1 MINKM
6 KMRTGGGNKTRTSAN
21 YLLKTNPEGDA
32 IDCTIPRLDGES
44 NMEYATRIKTIF
56 ESARVPNQKNLYQ
69 FNALSL
75 HPSEGG
81 KFTDEQMIEMAKE
94 VYLYNGVKNS
104 FNDNRHYMFVV
115 ERDKDHHH
123 VHAMIHL
130 TDLETK
136 KVNNKMIDYNPII
149 KKLELKYGL
158 YNEHRKPKDEDEYKK
173 AFKKELKAILDNAL
187 TASEFLMLANGAGF
201 DIHHSAKDAYSMT
214 KDGQTFKAS
223 DLAVSYK
230 TLKAALGDDPEFAAT
245 LASLHTDKPGNDD
258 SGSITA
264 PISKAPAPSQ
274 APVNGSPTKATAPD
288 HGEEPE
294 PQKSYSNYGSQAS
307 NERRKEM
314 ADFFKDLQRQK
325 TLYVNYH
332 HDDKGNYYFNRN
344 DKKAFEFEASTGTVK
359 YDRVTPSSAKAG
371 LQKLMEDKNNRDIYV
386 NGGQK
391 FKREMW
397 LQFHLMSM
405 SEKGFT
411 FEGFKPSKKDVE
423 ELERQLEDKTKYY
436 NRSQE
441 SNVKSLPTEKL
452 AEKSHEPLAIKLTE
466 KPVEPLQKTS
476 IENQVDPLVQ
486 KQTGKA
492 LPTQET
498 NSSFLDLHV
507 KRLLDEAKPDDTQA
521 EKSSKMGAAGLL
533 DGLASAALDVF
544 AVHDAQGPMNEK
556 LSEMRVL
563 DAQIKENKN
572 QSENEHHENKK
583 RRLQKPKPN

>member
-6 KMRTGGGNKTRTSAN
+6 HMRKGGGNRTRSSAN
-21 YLLKTNPEGDA
+21 YLLKLNPEGDA

-44 NMEYATRIKTIF
+44 NMEYATRIKNVF
-56 ESARVPNQKNLYQ
+56 EGDRVHNQKNLYQ

-75 HPSEGG
+75 HPSEGD
-81 KFTDEQMIEMAKE
+81 KFTDAQMIQMAKE

-104 FNDNRHYMFVV
+104 LNDNRQYLFVV

-158 YNEHRKPKDEDEYKK
+158 YNEHRKPKTEDEYKK
-173 AFKKELKAILDNAL
+173 TFKKELKTILDNAL

-201 DIHHSAKDAYSMT
+201 DIHHSGKDAYSMT

-230 TLKAALGDDPEFAAT
+230 TLKAALGDDPEFATT

-264 PISKAPAPSQ
+264 PVSQAPAPSQ

-307 NERRKEM
+307 NERRNEM

-344 DKKAFEFEASTGTVK
+344 DQKAFEFEASTGTVR

-386 NGGQK
+386 NGGEK
-391 FKREMW
+391 FRREMW
-397 LQFHLMSM
+397 LQFHLMDM
-405 SEKGFT
+405 SEKGYT
-411 FEGFKPSKKDVE
+411 LKGFKPSKKDVE
-423 ELERQLEDKTKYY
+423 ELARKLEDKTKYY

-441 SNVKSLPTEKL
+441 SNVKSLPTEKVG
-452 AEKSHEPLAIKLTE
+452 EKSVEPLAINPTDKPAFKKPEET
-466 KPVEPLQKTS
+466 KPVDAPATA
-476 IENQVDPLVQ
+476 
-486 KQTGKA
+486 GKKDRA
-492 LPTQET
+492 SHVNLE
-498 NSSFLDLHV
+498 SFTKFKV
-507 KRLLDEAKPDDTQA
+507 SDTQLQPESKS
-521 EKSSKMGAAGLL
+521 EKAAQSGAAGV
-533 DGLASAALDVF
+533 LAGVVEKLTDMSGSFSGNL
-544 AVHDAQGPMNEK
+544 MSEK
-556 LSEMRVL
+556 LSEMSSL
-563 DAQIKENKN
+563 NTEIKNKRESAEN
-572 QSENEHHENKK
+572 QQHQEK
-583 RRLQKPKPN
+583 RHRLQKLKPT

>member
-1 MINKM
+1 MINSM
-6 KMRTGGGNKTRTSAN
+6 ETRTGGYTNGVANSAE
-21 YLLKTNPEGDA
+21 YLLKLNPQGDA
-32 IDCTIPRLDGES
+32 IDCSIERLEGETDHAYV
-44 NMEYATRIKTIF
+44 MRIEKVF
-56 ESARVPNQKNLYQ
+56 ESARVHNQKNLYQ
-69 FNALSL
+69 FNSLSL
-75 HPSEGG
+75 HPSEGD
-81 KFTDEQMIEMAKE
+81 KFTDAQMIEMAKE
-94 VYLYNGVKNS
+94 VYLRNGVKNS
-104 FNDNRHYMFVV
+104 SNENRHYMFVV
-115 ERDKDHHH
+115 ERNTEHHH

-130 TDLETK
+130 TDLTTK
-136 KVNNKMIDYNPII
+136 KVNNKMINYNPII
-149 KKLELKYGL
+149 EKLELKYGL
-158 YNEHRKPKDEDEYKK
+158 YNEHRKPKTEDEHKK
-173 AFKKELKAILDNAL
+173 AFKTELKAILDNAL
-187 TASEFLMLANGAGF
+187 NPSEFLMLANGAGF

-258 SGSITA
+258 SGSIRA
-264 PISKAPAPSQ
+264 PVSQAPAPSQ

-386 NGGQK
+386 NGGEK

-397 LQFHLMSM
+397 LQFHLMDM
-405 SEKGFT
+405 SGKGYT
-411 FEGFKPSKKDVE
+411 LKGFKPSKKDIE
-423 ELERQLEDKTKYY
+423 ELEKKLEDKTKYY

-441 SNVKSLPTEKL
+441 SNVKSLPTEK
-452 AEKSHEPLAIKLTE
+452 AGEKSVEPLAINPTDKPGE
-466 KPVEPLQKTS
+466 KSPDNSQIK
-476 IENQVDPLVQ
+476 DGA
-486 KQTGKA
+486 GKA
-492 LPTQET
+492 ADKTKQ
-498 NSSFLDLHV
+498 V
-507 KRLLDEAKPDDTQA
+507 
-521 EKSSKMGAAGLL
+521 AASVVQVGT
-533 DGLASAALDVF
+533 GLAMNSGLMAGIDILTSSEQIYQIDQFAAKIKANYEAEENARQSSRTSAKRSR
-544 AVHDAQGPMNEK
+544 G
-556 LSEMRVL
+556 
-563 DAQIKENKN
+563 IKFT
-572 QSENEHHENKK
+572 
-583 RRLQKPKPN
+583 PP